1 MSDKKYK
8 FQKLTPV
15 SDIDLGIYED
25 AINFAFDNDDLKNI
39 AISGQYGAGK
49 SSLVESYKK
58 NHPNKKF
65 VHISLAHFRT
75 SEPTGTNE
83 PDSPP
88 INATALEGKILNQ
101 LIHQINADDIPQT
114 NFKVKKK
121 VTSKSVFKNT
131 FWMVFFIGMILHVML
146 FEKWRDFV
154 SLLSDGWLKTLLIF
168 TTKYDSLLISGT
180 ISAILFCVFIYVLIR
195 TQKNRN
201 ILRKISLQGNE
212 IDIFEESEESYFD
225 RYLNEVLYLFENVN
239 ADAIVFEDMDRF
251 NANNIFERLH
261 EVNRLVNIQRNLV
274 KNSWLSSK
282 LLPKFLSGFLFRLLS
297 KHKKPTLRFIY
308 LLRDDIFISKDRTK
322 FFDYI
327 IPVIPVV
334 DSSNSYDQF
343 IPIFRNGGILSL
355 FNENFLKGLSLYIDD
370 MRILKNI
377 YNEFL
382 VYNDRLNT
390 TELDRN
396 KMLAIIAYKNIF
408 PKDFSELQVNQGL
421 VFTIFSE
428 KENIITEEIEKLEKE
443 INDRKKDIEVIN
455 NEILRSIQEVDAVY
469 DKELSQYHSNPYYDK
484 DEKAD
489 VAQRRAS
496 RKANVENKT
505 NGKIEKINEI
515 LSKLREDLV
524 DFRSKKLKEIITR
537 ENIDKLFK
545 LTYINE
551 IGEERNFNEIKSSE
565 YFDLLKYLIRDGYI
579 DETYTDYMTYFY
591 ENSLSRID
599 KMFLRSITDQKSKEF
614 TYQLKNPKMVV
625 TRLREVDFE
634 QEEALNFD
642 LLTYLLQTQAP
653 AHLNLIKRLFKQL
666 RDNKNIEFIRD
677 YFELDKA
684 QPSFINRLNTL
695 WPEFFFYAL
704 KESEFSADWVKRY
717 SIGTFYYYASNA
729 IETINIDNCLTDYLS
744 DSADYLDIAEPK
756 IDKLISGFKLL
767 NVFFVNINF
776 ERANKTLFDAVY
788 QHSLYV
794 INFANLSLMLSK
806 VYLLNSED
814 DIRHKNYT
822 LVMSQPESPLA
833 SYINNHISN
842 YLDIVL
848 SSCDGSITDDE
859 TIVLSVL
866 NNEEISDEQKEQ
878 YINSLQTFVT
888 SLSAVESE
896 SLWSSLLDK
905 DKVVCSEENIL
916 SYFVSIDGLDDSLIG
931 FINRTDAE
939 LNFASIDIEDEQE
952 GKLFRAIII
961 CNDLLNDKYEKL
973 ICSLNRIYESSFGIN
988 GIVGDKF
995 KILVDKKIIRMSV
1008 DSLEFIRESYPEQLF
1023 YYIRKNIETYVEL
1036 MVAESFVL
1044 DEAISIISCNV
1055 DDDIKIKLLEFVK
1068 TSLTI
1073 HDKEYS
1079 PAVNDYI
1086 LENNFE
1092 PDELLDLTSSY
1103 KTWPT
1108 STQLLILSL
1117 AIEHISTL
1125 IATSDDIPE
1134 PLLIDLFTSETLDI
1148 QDKIALLIALLS
1160 GKDLSK
1166 VVSKEYLDLLGLS
1179 EFSKIL
1185 GRGKP
1190 KIEVN
1195 TANQSLLT
1203 ALRDSKL
1210 FYDFEMDE
1218 ENPTYYNIIKKQ
1230 SILGVNK

>member
-1 MSDKKYK
+1 MGDKKYT

-15 SDIDLGIYED
+15 GDVGLGIYED

-75 SEPTGTNE
+75 AEPAGTNE
-83 PDSPP
+83 SNGSP
-88 INATALEGKILNQ
+88 ISATALEGKILNQ

-131 FWMVFFIGMILHVML
+131 FWMVFFIAMILHVML
-146 FEKWRDFV
+146 FDKWRDFV
-154 SLLSDGWLKTLLIF
+154 LLLSDSWLKTLLIF

-180 ISAILFCVFIYVLIR
+180 ISAILSCVFIYVLIR

-201 ILRKISLQGNE
+201 MLRKISLQGNE

-261 EVNRLVNIQRNLV
+261 EVNRLVNIQRDLV
-274 KNSWLSSK
+274 KDSWLSSK
-282 LLPKFLSGFLFRLLS
+282 LLPEFLFRLLI
-297 KHKKPTLRFIY
+297 KNKKPTLRFIY

-334 DSSNSYDQF
+334 DSSNSYDQL
-343 IPIFRNGGILSL
+343 ISIFKDGGVLSF
-355 FNENFLKGLSLYIDD
+355 FNERFLKGLSLYIDD
-370 MRILKNI
+370 MRMLKNI

-382 VYNDRLNT
+382 VYHNRLDI
-390 TELDRN
+390 TELDCN

-408 PKDFSELQVNQGL
+408 PRDFSELQINQGM
-421 VFTIFSE
+421 VFTIFNKRESIVIDE
-428 KENIITEEIEKLEKE
+428 IKRLEQKISSKENDIDIIK
-443 INDRKKDIEVIN
+443 
-455 NEILRSIQEVDAVY
+455 NEILHSTNEVDVLY
-469 DKELSQYHSNPYYDK
+469 DYERRDYNQNAHYYRKEI
-484 DEKAD
+484 AD
-489 VAQRRAS
+489 VESRRKT
-496 RKANVENKT
+496 RKENVENK
-505 NGKIEKINEI
+505 INDRI
-515 LSKLREDLV
+515 NLINKDLLKLRNELIYV
-524 DFRSKKLKEIITR
+524 RNKKIKEVITR
-537 ENIDKLFK
+537 ENIDEIFK
-545 LTYINE
+545 ITYTNE
-551 IGEERNFNEIKSSE
+551 IGEVKEFNEIKSSE
-565 YFDLLKYLIRDGYI
+565 YFNLLKYLIRGGYI
-579 DETYTDYMTYFY
+579 DETYNDYMTYFY

-599 KMFLRSITDQKSKEF
+599 KIFLRSITDQKGKEF
-614 TYQLKNPKMVV
+614 TYQLKNPKLVV

-634 QEEALNFD
+634 QEEVLNFD
-642 LLTYLLQTQAP
+642 LLTYLLQTQTP

-666 RDNKNIEFIRD
+666 RDNKSVEFIRD

-695 WPEFFFYAL
+695 WPEFFSYTL
-704 KESEFSADWVKRY
+704 KESELSADWVKRY
-717 SIGTFYYYASNA
+717 SIGTFYYSASNA

-744 DSADYLDIAEPK
+744 DSVDYLDIVEPK
-756 IDKLISGFKLL
+756 VDKLISGFKLL
-767 NVFFVNINF
+767 NVFFININF

-788 QHSLYV
+788 QHSLYI

-931 FINRTDAE
+931 FINRTDAV
-939 LNFASIDIEDEQE
+939 LNFTSIDIEDEQE
-952 GKLFRAIII
+952 GKLFGAIII

-973 ICSLNRIYESSFGIN
+973 ICSLNSIYESSFGIN

-995 KILVDKKIIRMSV
+995 KILVDKKIIPMSV
-1008 DSLEFIRESYPEQLF
+1008 DSLKFIRESYPEQLF

-1036 MVAESFVL
+1036 MVVENFVL
-1044 DEAISIISCNV
+1044 DEAISIISWNV
-1055 DDDIKIKLLEFVK
+1055 DDEIKIKLLEFVK
-1068 TSLTI
+1068 TPLAI
-1073 HDKEYS
+1073 HGKGYS
-1079 PAVNDYI
+1079 PAVNDHI

-1092 PDELLDLTSSY
+1092 LGELLNLTSSY
-1103 KTWPT
+1103 KTWKT

-1134 PLLIDLFTSETLDI
+1134 PLLKELFTSEALDK

-1160 GKDLSK
+1160 GKKLSK
-1166 VVSKEYLDLLGLS
+1166 VVCKEYLDLLGLS

-1195 TANQSLLT
+1195 TVNQGLLT
-1203 ALRDSKL
+1203 ALRDSNL

-1218 ENPTYYNIIKKQ
+1218 ENPSYYNIIKKQ

>member
-1 MSDKKYK
+1 MGDKKYK

-15 SDIDLGIYED
+15 GDIDLGIYED
-25 AINFAFDNDDLKNI
+25 AINFVFDNDDLKNI

-75 SEPTGTNE
+75 AEPTGTNE
-83 PDSPP
+83 PNSSP
-88 INATALEGKILNQ
+88 ISTTALEGKILNQ

-131 FWMVFFIGMILHVML
+131 FWMVFFIAMILHVML

-154 SLLSDGWLKTLLIF
+154 SLLSDGWLKTFLIF
-168 TTKYDSLLISGT
+168 TTKYNSLLISGT
-180 ISAILFCVFIYVLIR
+180 ISAILSCVFIYVLIK

-201 ILRKISLQGNE
+201 MLKKISLQGNE

-251 NANNIFERLH
+251 NANSIFERLH
-261 EVNRLVNIQRNLV
+261 EVNRLVNIQRNVV
-274 KNSWLSSK
+274 KDSWLSSK
-282 LLPKFLSGFLFRLLS
+282 LLPEFLFRFLT

-343 IPIFRNGGILSL
+343 ISIFKDGGILSL
-355 FNENFLKGLSLYIDD
+355 FDENFLKGLSLYIDD

-408 PKDFSELQVNQGL
+408 PRDFSELQFNQGM
-421 VFTIFSE
+421 VFTIF
-428 KENIITEEIEKLEKE
+428 NIKRDVINDEMKILERRIYEKE
-443 INDRKKDIEVIN
+443 IEIDKIN
-455 NEILRSIQEVDAVY
+455 SEILESSQEVDVIY
-469 DKELSQYHSNPYYDK
+469 SHELIPYNNYSYRYQTEIAGI
-484 DEKAD
+484 EKKRDA
-489 VAQRRAS
+489 
-496 RKANVENKT
+496 RKRNVENKN
-505 NGKIEKINEI
+505 NGKVDSLNKEI
-515 LSKLREDLV
+515 LNLRNELIYIN
-524 DFRSKKLKEIITR
+524 SKKLKEIITR
-537 ENIDKLFK
+537 SNIDKIFK
-545 LTYINE
+545 LTYTNE
-551 IGEERNFNEIKSSE
+551 IGEERDFNEIKSSE

-579 DETYTDYMTYFY
+579 DETYTDYMSYFY

-599 KMFLRSITDQKSKEF
+599 KMFLRSITDQKGKEF
-614 TYQLKNPKMVV
+614 IYQLKNPKLVV

-642 LLTYLLQTQAP
+642 LLTYLLQTQTAVN
-653 AHLNLIKRLFKQL
+653 LSLIKRLFKQL
-666 RDNKNIEFIRD
+666 RDNKSVEFIRD
-677 YFELDKA
+677 YFELDRA
-684 QPSFINRLNTL
+684 QPIFINRLNTL
-695 WPEFFFYAL
+695 WPEFFSYAL
-704 KESEFSADWVKRY
+704 KESEFSADWIKLY
-717 SIGTFYYYASNA
+717 SIGTFYYSASNS

-744 DSADYLDIAEPK
+744 GSADYLDIAEPK
-756 IDKLISGFKLL
+756 VDKLISGFKLL

-806 VYLLNSED
+806 VYLLSSED

-842 YLDIVL
+842 YLDMVL

-866 NNEEISDEQKEQ
+866 NNEEISDEQKDR
-878 YINSLQTFVT
+878 YINSLQTFVR
-888 SLSAVESE
+888 SLSEVENA
-896 SLWSSLLDK
+896 SLWSPLLDK
-905 DKVVCSEENIL
+905 EKVVCSEENIL
-916 SYFVSIDGLDDSLIG
+916 SYFVNVDGLDESLIG

-939 LNFASIDIEDEQE
+939 LNFASIDIEDEQKS
-952 GKLFRAIII
+952 KLFRAIII

-973 ICSLNRIYESSFGIN
+973 ICSLNRIYKSSFGVN

-1008 DSLEFIRESYPEQLF
+1008 DSLKFIRESYPEQLF
-1023 YYIRKNIETYVEL
+1023 NYIRKNIETYVEL
-1036 MVAESFVL
+1036 MVVEDFVL
-1044 DEAISIISCNV
+1044 DEALSIISWNV
-1055 DDDIKIKLLEFVK
+1055 DDEIKVKLLEFVK
-1068 TSLTI
+1068 TPLAI
-1073 HDKEYS
+1073 HGKEYS
-1079 PAVNDYI
+1079 PAVNDHI

-1092 PDELLDLTSSY
+1092 LGELLNLTSSY
-1103 KTWPT
+1103 KTWTT

-1134 PLLIDLFTSETLDI
+1134 PLLKELFTSEALDK
-1148 QDKIALLIALLS
+1148 QDKIELLIALLS
-1160 GKDLSK
+1160 GKKLSK
-1166 VVSKEYLDLLGLS
+1166 VVCKEYLDLLGLS

-1190 KIEVN
+1190 RIEVN

-1203 ALRDSKL
+1203 ALRDSNL

-1218 ENPTYYNIIKKQ
+1218 ENPSYYNIIKKQ